1 MSPLTG
7 AKKLPWSWLA
17 ELPQR
22 NAPTPALW
30 WRHRR
35 FLGKTS
41 SHRTWLSIA
50 AQSACRECPL
60 VWSWMSEIRKDI
72 ASFLFWKMILLCNPQ
87 LCWLGSVS
95 ASCWCFQRSWD
106 VEALTQV
113 AVQGSRE
120 DRFVREDNWALKAK
134 EMYNKLSII
143 FLIHII
149 QGNYTCKVHVH
160 VHVQDCVALPFRWT
174 PSLE

>member
-1 MSPLTG
+1 MFRG
-7 AKKLPWSWLA
+7 
-17 ELPQR
+17 
-22 NAPTPALW
+22 
-30 WRHRR
+30 
-35 FLGKTS
+35 
-41 SHRTWLSIA
+41 
-50 AQSACRECPL
+50 
-60 VWSWMSEIRKDI
+60 
-72 ASFLFWKMILLCNPQ
+72 LLCLRCPTILINLNLHISASIHIRAFPRCMEWTVMCEWWCFSHSFWCCR
-87 LCWLGSVS
+87 LPFRFGRWSCSWIVDLWAFLSVF
-95 ASCWCFQRSWD
+95 SCWCFQRSWD